1 MKQSLFLVA
10 ENTAL
15 TDSVQRLIL
24 RGDSS
29 AIRLPGQFVEL
40 KTEGI
45 FLRRPFSVC
54 DWDESGFTVVF
65 DTVGRGT
72 ELLRALRPGD
82 AVDALTGLGNGFDLS
97 RAGERPLLVGGGT
110 GFTPIY
116 ALAKALLREGK
127 QPTVILGFASK
138 TKICY
143 ENEFRA
149 LGVALRITTADG
161 SYGQKGFVTD
171 AMGDLCPSYF
181 YACGPEPML
190 RALCA
195 HTDAPGEM
203 SFEARMG
210 CGFGAC
216 MGCSRP
222 TKNGLKRVC
231 KDGPV
236 FTKEE
241 VLWED

>member
-1 MKQSLFLVA
+1 MKQGLFQVTD
-10 ENTAL
+10 NTAL
-15 TDSVQRLIL
+15 TDSVQRLTL
-24 RGDSS
+24 QGDAS

-40 KTEGI
+40 KTEGM

-54 DWDESGFTVVF
+54 DWDDKGFTVVF

-97 RAGERPLLVGGGT
+97 RAGDRPLLVGGGT
-110 GFTPIY
+110 GFTPVY
-116 ALAKALLREGK
+116 AMAKALRREGK
-127 QPTVILGFASK
+127 TPTVILGFASRD
-138 TKICY
+138 KICY

-149 LGVALRITTADG
+149 LGVELRITTADG
-161 SYGQKGFVTD
+161 SYAQKGFVTD
-171 AMGDLCPSYF
+171 AMDDLSPSYF

-190 RALCA
+190 RALCLRSKA
-195 HTDAPGEM
+195 EGEM

-222 TKNGLKRVC
+222 TKHGLKRVC